1 MIEYCVEN
9 LQQIKILLQDL
20 TDENFK
26 KRCDTLFSSTVGQ
39 HVRHIL
45 EFYICLLNGIESGV
59 INYDKRKRQKELET
73 ETELSISKISKIIT
87 KLENI
92 SEDRTLEVK
101 ANFGT
106 SSNQDFTLNSSVYRE
121 LGYCLE
127 HSVHHQALIKT
138 ALQEH
143 QCLELITKSFGVAA
157 STIRNRN
164 TCAQ

>member
-59 INYDKRKRQKELET
+59 INYDKRKTQ
-73 ETELSISKISKIIT
+73 
-87 KLENI
+87 
-92 SEDRTLEVK
+92 
-101 ANFGT
+101 
-106 SSNQDFTLNSSVYRE
+106 SSNYF
-121 LGYCLE
+121 
-127 HSVHHQALIKT
+127 
-138 ALQEH
+138 
-143 QCLELITKSFGVAA
+143 
-157 STIRNRN
+157 
-164 TCAQ
+164 